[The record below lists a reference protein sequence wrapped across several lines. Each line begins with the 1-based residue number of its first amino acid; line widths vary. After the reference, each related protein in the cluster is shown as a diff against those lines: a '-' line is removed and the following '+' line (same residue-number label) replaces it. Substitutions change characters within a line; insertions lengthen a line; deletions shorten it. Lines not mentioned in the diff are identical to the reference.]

1 MDTKGPDMTIGSG
14 DTTQLLSA
22 TTTKGFK
29 SLLQKFVSD
38 DKPYYNAL
46 ASPIDALRT
55 GAILEDRYALNLG
68 NHYPQVRKRCKEY
81 PCLVSTLDF
90 VELDGG
96 EVVNFIEVKTMWI
109 DDLLTFKDIPL
120 SNYKQVQFQL
130 LCAGLDKAEIH
141 FIPVYTYDDS
151 VNKSRIIDDSEVLKF
166 IVERD
171 KQLIDKIKERASFFQ
186 NIADYVRVN
195 RP

>member
-1 MDTKGPDMTIGSG
+1 MTIGSG

-38 DKPYYNAL
+38 DRPYYNAL

-68 NHYPQVRKRCKEY
+68 NHYPQVRKKCKDY
-81 PCLVSTLDF
+81 PCLISTLDF
-90 VELDGG
+90 VELNGG
-96 EVVNFIEVKTMWI
+96 EVVNFIEAKTMWI
-109 DDLLTFKDIPL
+109 DDLLAFKDIPL
-120 SNYKQVQFQL
+120 PNYKQVQFQL
-130 LCAGLDKAEIH
+130 LCSGLDRAEIH
-141 FIPVYTYDDS
+141 FIPVYSYDDS

-166 IVERD
+166 TVECD
-171 KQLIDKIKERASFFQ
+171 NKVIDKIKERASFFQ
-186 NIADYVRVN
+186 NIADYLQA
-195 RP
+195 

>member
-1 MDTKGPDMTIGSG
+1 MTIGSG
-14 DTTQLLSA
+14 DTTKLLSA

-55 GAILEDRYALNLG
+55 GAILEDRYALNLS
-68 NHYPQVRKRCKEY
+68 NHYPQVRKRCKDY
-81 PCLVSTLDF
+81 PCLISTLDF
-90 VELDGG
+90 VELNGG

-130 LCAGLDKAEIH
+130 LCSGLDKAEIH

-151 VNKSRIIDDSEVLKF
+151 VNKSRIIDDNEVLRF
-166 IVERD
+166 TVERD
-171 KQLIDKIKERASFFQ
+171 EQVIDKIKERAQFFQ